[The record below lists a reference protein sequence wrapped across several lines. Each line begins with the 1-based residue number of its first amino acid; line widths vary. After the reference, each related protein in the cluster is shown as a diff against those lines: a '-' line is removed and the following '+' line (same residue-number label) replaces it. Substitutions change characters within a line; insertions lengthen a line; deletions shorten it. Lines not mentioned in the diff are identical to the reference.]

1 MKTWICGIS
10 PPHSIHIF
18 LKCLQANGAVPFG
31 KTPLPRLVSAIP
43 SISAGR
49 ASPALDVLDDR
60 VMAGRS
66 TGRWNSRAS
75 YVGPTQYSSES
86 MFFSS
91 FSGAVMSCE
100 AIFAYSSTC
109 YLYLFVWRI
118 FQGTSLDQISQ
129 RRQAARWRLSPCSM
143 IGAACPLKICLG
155 RP

>member
-1 MKTWICGIS
+1 M
-10 PPHSIHIF
+10 
-18 LKCLQANGAVPFG
+18 VPFG
-31 KTPLPRLVSAIP
+31 KTPLPRLVFAIP

-66 TGRWNSRAS
+66 TVRWNSRAS
-75 YVGPTQYSSES
+75 YVGPTGPTQYSSES
-86 MFFSS
+86 MFFS
-91 FSGAVMSCE
+91 FLSGAVMSCE

-129 RRQAARWRLSPCSM
+129 RRQAARWCLSPCSS
-143 IGAACPLKICLG
+143 CLSFENLS
-155 RP
+155 RKAVRLFT